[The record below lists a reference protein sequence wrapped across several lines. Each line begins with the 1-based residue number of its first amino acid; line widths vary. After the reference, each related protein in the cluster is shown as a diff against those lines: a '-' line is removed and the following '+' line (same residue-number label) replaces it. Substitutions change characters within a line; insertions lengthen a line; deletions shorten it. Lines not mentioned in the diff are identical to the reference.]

1 MMHQPQIETGEVT
14 YEGLWAD
21 DAKSVQV
28 FRGIAYAAPP
38 VGALRFQPPVPSPK
52 LKGLFPAQTDPTAC
66 WQAHSEDAFVWSLG
80 VFPRSEDCLYL
91 NVWTPAAQRVSD
103 EPLPVMVW
111 FHGGGHNQSWGHHP
125 LFDGSSFTD
134 QNVILVTVNY
144 RLGPWA
150 FLRYPCWR
158 KSQRRDLLATMDCW
172 INWPHCNGSKTI
184 LRPLAATLVM
194 SLFLDNQP
202 DLKASVH

>member
-1 MMHQPQIETGEVT
+1 MPVALWAGLSLGLGFFFMASSGLAGAGIAPDRLESRFDGEQMMQQPQVETGEGT

-28 FRGIAYAAPP
+28 FRGIPYAAPP
-38 VGALRFQPPVPSPK
+38 IGALRFRPPVPSPK
-52 LKGLFPAQTDPTAC
+52 LTGRFPAQTDATAC

-91 NVWTPAAQRVSD
+91 NVWTPAAHRVAD

-111 FHGGGHNQSWGHHP
+111 FHGGGHIQSWGHHP

-134 QNVILVTVNY
+134 QNVILVNSGRHT
-144 RLGPWA
+144 
-150 FLRYPCWR
+150 
-158 KSQRRDLLATMDCW
+158 
-172 INWPHCNGSKTI
+172 
-184 LRPLAATLVM
+184 
-194 SLFLDNQP
+194 
-202 DLKASVH
+202 